1 MAAWSFEHTRR
12 YPISNPFQQ
21 LSGGNFAPRP
31 QQNQGTGG
39 PPRPAGPVGPANAA
53 PRPAGPAGP
62 AAGAPRPAGP
72 AARPAGGYQGS
83 SSGGAFRPGGGSRPG
98 GRDRPNGR
106 FVDQTRVNERIR
118 APKVRVVEEDGHHQ
132 LGIIP
137 TSQAIRIAKERGLDL
152 VEVAPNADPPVC
164 KIVNYGKY
172 KYIQEK
178 HKKEAHKH
186 QKGGKVKEMKF
197 RIGIDP
203 HDYLI
208 KITHA
213 EDFLAEGHKVRI
225 QLQFRGR
232 QMAHQELGHL
242 LAKKIKGDLLTMGH
256 VDQDPRMAGRNINM
270 QLSPLP
276 ERQRQRKFKTH
287 LKGVTEHQDIL
298 HHEGHDP
305 REDKHD
311 EHDDHPEDH
320 HGENHTEP
328 PAQAAAPAEA
338 PPAPA
343 EAEAPPAPAAE

>member
-1 MAAWSFEHTRR
+1 M
-12 YPISNPFQQ
+12 
-21 LSGGNFAPRP
+21 G
-31 QQNQGTGG
+31 
-39 PPRPAGPVGPANAA
+39 
-53 PRPAGPAGP
+53 
-62 AAGAPRPAGP
+62 GAPRPTGP
-72 AARPAGGYQGS
+72 ARPGGYQGGA
-83 SSGGAFRPGGGSRPG
+83 GGGFRPGGGNRPG
-98 GRDRPNGR
+98 GRDRPNNGR
-106 FVDQTRVNERIR
+106 FVDQTRINERIR

-132 LGIIP
+132 LGILP
-137 TSQAIRIAKERGLDL
+137 TQQAIRIAKERGLDL

-232 QMAHQELGHL
+232 QMAHQELGHE
-242 LAKKIKGDLLTMGH
+242 LAKKIKEDLITMGH

-270 QLSPLP
+270 QISPLP
-276 ERQRQRKFKTH
+276 ERQRHRKFKTH

-298 HHEGHDP
+298 HAEGHDP

-311 EHDDHPEDH
+311 EHDDHHDDDH
-320 HGENHTEP
+320 HGDDHAP
-328 PAQAAAPAEA
+328 QPA
-338 PPAPA
+338 
-343 EAEAPPAPAAE
+343 PAPAAE

>member
-1 MAAWSFEHTRR
+1 M
-12 YPISNPFQQ
+12 
-21 LSGGNFAPRP
+21 
-31 QQNQGTGG
+31 
-39 PPRPAGPVGPANAA
+39 
-53 PRPAGPAGP
+53 
-62 AAGAPRPAGP
+62 GAPRPSGP
-72 AARPAGGYQGS
+72 PRPAGGYQGA
-83 SSGGAFRPGGGSRPG
+83 SGGYRPGGGGNRPG

-132 LGIIP
+132 LGILP
-137 TSQAIRIAKERGLDL
+137 TAQAIRIAKERGLDL

-232 QMAHQELGHL
+232 QMAHQELGHQ
-242 LAKKIKGDLLTMGH
+242 LAKKIKEDLLTMGH

-276 ERQRQRKFKTH
+276 ERQRVRKFKAH
-287 LKGVTEHQDIL
+287 LKGVTEHHEIE

-311 EHDDHPEDH
+311 ENDDHHDDDH
-320 HGENHTEP
+320 HGENHGDAAAAP
-328 PAQAAAPAEA
+328 AAQAAAS
-338 PPAPA
+338 PAPKA
-343 EAEAPPAPAAE
+343 APVKLPPTPPLE